1 MMLSLFLI
9 FFEFRIGLMLCIEMG
24 EDLIVYSELE
34 GFSLLDYVQCESIEG
49 EGILERHIGW

>member
-1 MMLSLFLI
+1 
-9 FFEFRIGLMLCIEMG
+9 MLCIEMG